1 VNGSFLLD
9 TNIVSELMRP
19 RPAANVATWVG
30 SQEIAAL
37 FLSVV
42 TVGELEAGFETMLDA
57 HRRAQLEA
65 LLERLISRLFAERV
79 LPITQA
85 IAARWGRLSG
95 MRQTAGRPLGVPD
108 GMIAATAFEHGLT
121 VVTRNMKD
129 FDGLGVT
136 LFNPWEL

>member
-1 VNGSFLLD
+1 MNGSFLLD

-85 IAARWGRLSG
+85 IAARWK
-95 MRQTAGRPLGVPD
+95 A
-108 GMIAATAFEHGLT
+108 E
-121 VVTRNMKD
+121 RNASNRRKTSRSARRD
-129 FDGLGVT
+129 DRR
-136 LFNPWEL
+136 NCI